1 MDELVGPTQ
10 YTLESIRD
18 FIESIDGI
26 FVDYTADKF
35 AVIVPLQES
44 QKIQKVF
51 GVINEE
57 KERVEFYAM
66 ISQNAKVDFEELS
79 ELQRNFTYSRF
90 IKEEGS
96 ILLFA
101 SISLENVSYSIL
113 AEVVMEVAKNADLW
127 EKRLKG

>member
-66 ISQNAKVDFEELS
+66 ISQNAKVDFEKLS

-96 ILLFA
+96 ILIFA

-113 AEVVMEVAKNADLW
+113 AEVVMEVAKNADVW